1 MMWMNRFRGFQS
13 LVVWLSFMALVGAT
27 ACSRQIGVPSDD
39 TSSQSEQAPFR
50 EVESSPAE
58 SSSTFPDQ
66 RTHQEGAVPFND
78 SQAIPAGTLLSVR
91 LKVSISSGTSA
102 LFEGTVDEPI
112 LVRGKTLIA
121 DGTPVMGHVEFVS
134 SPRLKPDRNYVR
146 LVLSSIRVSGSN
158 VPIQTAS
165 LFTRHHNPSG
175 PSDPVILL
183 EKGHHLT
190 FRLTQAVYPGTQ
202 TAQNTR

>member
-1 MMWMNRFRGFQS
+1 M
-13 LVVWLSFMALVGAT
+13 
-27 ACSRQIGVPSDD
+27 GVPTDD

-50 EVESSPAE
+50 EVESNPAE
-58 SSSTFPDQ
+58 SSSTIMDQ
-66 RTHQEGAVPFND
+66 RTQDEGALPFND
-78 SQAIPAGTLLSVR
+78 SQAVPAGTLLSVR
-91 LKVSISSGTSA
+91 LKASISSANSA
-102 LFEGTVDEPI
+102 LFEGTVEEPI

-121 DGTPVMGHVEFVS
+121 NGTPVMGHVQFVS

-146 LVLSSIRVSGSN
+146 LVLSSIRLSGSD

-165 LFTRHHNPSG
+165 LFTRHHNPSD
-175 PSDPVILL
+175 PSDPVIFL